1 MQRRGLVLAGCAS
14 SRMFPMTAAV
24 SKQMLPLKE
33 LLEILNRYLH
43 R

>member
-1 MQRRGLVLAGCAS
+1 MQHRGLVLAGGVS
-14 SRMFPMTAAV
+14 SRLFPMTAAV
-24 SKQMLPLKE
+24 SKLKE